1 MAVFQVLTTFD
12 VAASAFLT
20 ALEGAPA
27 AAPAAPLKKGSA
39 VPPLPSASSARHAQA
54 LLSRG
59 RAAAARKASRLELSW
74 SPLLL
79 RAYEGRRIRS
89 LW

>member
-59 RAAAARKASRLELSW
+59 RAAAARKASRCGSEPSAG
-74 SPLLL
+74 SQAGAVDVH
-79 RAYEGRRIRS
+79 RQE
-89 LW
+89 